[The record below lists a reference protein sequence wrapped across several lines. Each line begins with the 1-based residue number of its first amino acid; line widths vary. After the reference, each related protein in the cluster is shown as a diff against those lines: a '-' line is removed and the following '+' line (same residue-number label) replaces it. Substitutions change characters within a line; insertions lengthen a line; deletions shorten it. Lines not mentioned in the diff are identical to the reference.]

1 MKILAKVC
9 ICKLKCLKGLNFK
22 IKYKLSKMSRQWNVR
37 AYPIK
42 TAYQM
47 WLRAASTMSIL
58 YLDKVYMLKLKN
70 MRNIPI
76 KNENN

>member
-1 MKILAKVC
+1 
-9 ICKLKCLKGLNFK
+9 
-22 IKYKLSKMSRQWNVR
+22 MSRQWNVR